1 MSKIIINIF
10 FQSVGPDEADTVE
23 DDDCD
28 VLLLNHDDDDED
40 EDSLGILESAVEE
53 NKLNAEE
60 SADGFSTVPRAA
72 LSFGSSSINC
82 IFDLFLISIE
92 YDEIV

>member
-10 FQSVGPDEADTVE
+10 FQSVGPDETDTVE
-23 DDDCD
+23 DGDCD
-28 VLLLNHDDDDED
+28 VLLLNQDEEDEED

-60 SADGFSTVPRAA
+60 LADGFSTVPRAA

-82 IFDLFLISIE
+82 IFDLFI
-92 YDEIV
+92 Y

>member
-23 DDDCD
+23 DGDCD
-28 VLLLNHDDDDED
+28 VLLLNQDEDDDEED

-60 SADGFSTVPRAA
+60 LADGFSTVPRAA

-82 IFDLFLISIE
+82 IFDLFI
-92 YDEIV
+92 Y

>member
-1 MSKIIINIF
+1 MSKMIIRIF

-23 DDDCD
+23 DGDCD
-28 VLLLNHDDDDED
+28 VLLLLLNQDEEDDEED

-60 SADGFSTVPRAA
+60 LADGFSTVPRAA

-82 IFDLFLISIE
+82 IFDLFI
-92 YDEIV
+92 Y

>member
-1 MSKIIINIF
+1 MSKMIIRIF

-23 DDDCD
+23 EDGEDCD
-28 VLLLNHDDDDED
+28 VLLLNQEDEEDD

-82 IFDLFLISIE
+82 ILT
-92 YDEIV
+92 

>member
-1 MSKIIINIF
+1 MSKMIIRIF

-23 DDDCD
+23 DGDCD
-28 VLLLNHDDDDED
+28 VLLLLLNQEEEEED
-40 EDSLGILESAVEE
+40 DSLGILESAVEE

-60 SADGFSTVPRAA
+60 LAEGFSTVPRAA

-82 IFDLFLISIE
+82 ILTYF
-92 YDEIV
+92 

>member
-1 MSKIIINIF
+1 MSKMIIRIF

-23 DDDCD
+23 DGDCD
-28 VLLLNHDDDDED
+28 VLLLLLNQDEEDDEEDEED

-82 IFDLFLISIE
+82 IFDLFI
-92 YDEIV
+92 Y

>member
-1 MSKIIINIF
+1 MSKMIIRIF

-23 DDDCD
+23 DGDCD
-28 VLLLNHDDDDED
+28 VLLLLNQDEDDDEED

-60 SADGFSTVPRAA
+60 LADGFSTVPRAA

-82 IFDLFLISIE
+82 ILTYF
-92 YDEIV
+92 

>member
-1 MSKIIINIF
+1 MSKMIIRIF
-10 FQSVGPDEADTVE
+10 FQSVGPDEAEYVE
-23 DDDCD
+23 GDDCD
-28 VLLLNHDDDDED
+28 VLLLLNQDDEEDEED

-60 SADGFSTVPRAA
+60 LADGFSTVPRAA

-82 IFDLFLISIE
+82 IFDLFI
-92 YDEIV
+92 Y

>member
-1 MSKIIINIF
+1 MIIRIF

-23 DDDCD
+23 DGDCD
-28 VLLLNHDDDDED
+28 VLLLLLNQDEEDDEED

-60 SADGFSTVPRAA
+60 LADGFSTVPRAA

-82 IFDLFLISIE
+82 IFDLFI
-92 YDEIV
+92 Y

>member
-1 MSKIIINIF
+1 MSKMIIRIF

-23 DDDCD
+23 DGDCD
-28 VLLLNHDDDDED
+28 VLLLNQDEDEDDDEED

-60 SADGFSTVPRAA
+60 LADGFSTVPRAA

-82 IFDLFLISIE
+82 IIDLFI
-92 YDEIV
+92 Y

>member
-10 FQSVGPDEADTVE
+10 FQSVGPVEADTVE
-23 DDDCD
+23 GDDCD
-28 VLLLNHDDDDED
+28 VLLLNHDHEED

-82 IFDLFLISIE
+82 IFDLFI
-92 YDEIV
+92 Y

>member
-1 MSKIIINIF
+1 MSKMIIRIF
-10 FQSVGPDEADTVE
+10 FQSVGPDEPDTVE
-23 DDDCD
+23 DGDCD
-28 VLLLNHDDDDED
+28 VLLLNQDEEDEEDEED

-82 IFDLFLISIE
+82 ILTYF
-92 YDEIV
+92 

>member
-1 MSKIIINIF
+1 MSKMIIRIF

-23 DDDCD
+23 DGDCD
-28 VLLLNHDDDDED
+28 VLLLLLNQDEEDDEED

-60 SADGFSTVPRAA
+60 LADGDFSTVPRAA

-82 IFDLFLISIE
+82 IFDLFI
-92 YDEIV
+92 Y

>member
-1 MSKIIINIF
+1 MSKMIIRIF

-23 DDDCD
+23 DGDCD
-28 VLLLNHDDDDED
+28 VLLLNQDEDEDDDEED

-82 IFDLFLISIE
+82 ILT
-92 YDEIV
+92 

>member
-1 MSKIIINIF
+1 MSKMIIRIF

-23 DDDCD
+23 DGDCD
-28 VLLLNHDDDDED
+28 VLLLLLNQEEEEED
-40 EDSLGILESAVEE
+40 DSLGILESAVEE

-60 SADGFSTVPRAA
+60 LAEGFSTVPRAA

-82 IFDLFLISIE
+82 IFDLFI
-92 YDEIV
+92 Y

>member
-1 MSKIIINIF
+1 MSKMIIRIF
-10 FQSVGPDEADTVE
+10 FQSVGSDEADTVE
-23 DDDCD
+23 GDDEDCD
-28 VLLLNHDDDDED
+28 VLLLNQEEEEE

-72 LSFGSSSINC
+72 LSFGNSSINC
-82 IFDLFLISIE
+82 ISLIFDI
-92 YDEIV
+92 Y

>member
-23 DDDCD
+23 EDGDCD
-28 VLLLNHDDDDED
+28 VLLLLNQDEDDDEED

-60 SADGFSTVPRAA
+60 LADGFSTVPRVA

-82 IFDLFLISIE
+82 ILT
-92 YDEIV
+92 